1 MLVTYKLG
9 QRELRTVEE
18 LDQFWKELQDELE
31 QTGEIPYMI
40 RQGELEVYEDL
51 YQTLRDNLT
60 VEPIQME
67 LVIISQEQLVREVRE
82 SLEQYLSRV
91 LSQLEPLA
99 DPFYGEVSS
108 EHWSNLGIL
117 LEGLDWMLQSW
128 SGLLP
133 TFPASFQQHALAVQ
147 QTFEQVTRQLLE
159 EMERQNHTGI
169 GDCLLYELQ
178 PLLEEMQRV
187 LGGIGV

>member
-1 MLVTYKLG
+1 MLIKYKHG

-18 LDQFWKELQDELE
+18 LDHFWKELQDEIE
-31 QTGEIPYMI
+31 QTGEILYMI
-40 RQGELEVYEDL
+40 RRGDLEVYEEL

-60 VEPIQME
+60 TEPVQFE
-67 LVIISQEQLVREVRE
+67 LVIISREQLVQEVKN
-82 SLEQYLSRV
+82 SLDQYISRV
-91 LSQLEPLA
+91 LSHLEPLA

-108 EHWSNLGIL
+108 EHWNNLGVL
-117 LEGLDWMLQSW
+117 LEGLEWMMQSW

-133 TFPASFQQHALAVQ
+133 TFPASLHERALSVQ

-159 EMERQNHTGI
+159 EMEQQNHTGI

-178 PLLEEMQRV
+178 PLLEEMHQLLRGME
-187 LGGIGV
+187 L